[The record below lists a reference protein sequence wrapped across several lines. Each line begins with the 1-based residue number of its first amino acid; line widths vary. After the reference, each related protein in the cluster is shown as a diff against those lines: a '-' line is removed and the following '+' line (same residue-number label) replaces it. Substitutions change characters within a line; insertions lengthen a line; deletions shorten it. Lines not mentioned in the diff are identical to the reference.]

1 MLLVWLFNKRAYPEL
16 TLNSGISIS
25 LILKFYAESAHFWG
39 NPKNTFL
46 CSCPLLSARRSRLS
60 CPLPLAVH
68 STSATG
74 TRRKRAVTPSFDYR
88 SWLAQPC
95 LSHQSENVKVKKG

>member
-16 TLNSGISIS
+16 TLNWGISIS
-25 LILKFYAESAHFWG
+25 LTLKFYAESAHFWG

-46 CSCPLLSARRSRLS
+46 CSCPLLKRAAEQALLR
-60 CPLPLAVH
+60 
-68 STSATG
+68 STS
-74 TRRKRAVTPSFDYR
+74 RRPLNFSNWNTAQESRTPSFDYR